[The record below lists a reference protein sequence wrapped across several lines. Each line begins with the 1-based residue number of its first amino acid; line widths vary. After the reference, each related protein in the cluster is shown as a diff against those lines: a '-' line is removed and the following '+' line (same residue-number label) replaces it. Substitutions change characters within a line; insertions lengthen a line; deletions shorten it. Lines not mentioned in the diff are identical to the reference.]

1 MRGVLFVL
9 VLCMGAV
16 GLAAPASPPRIVCDA
31 TMYDFG
37 ERVDIRPVSH
47 VFTIRNTGGSPLDI
61 RRVRAC
67 CGATARMGTML
78 IPPGSNT
85 TLTISLWLNGRRGN
99 QRKSFYVSSNDP
111 QTPNLQL
118 VFIGTVIAAEP
129 QGPTRPSAAVDP
141 KPPVIVISDLQV
153 IPKEMILTV
162 HAEDPHPVS
171 CYVALRSRSK
181 TPFEI
186 TSIDIP
192 GEDTDSTVK
201 PMGAAGWRCKLDG
214 LIPAVELHGSNII
227 FHTTHPEGSEISI
240 PINVVDLQE

>member
-9 VLCMGAV
+9 VLCMGVV
-16 GLAAPASPPRIVCDA
+16 GLAAPASPPQIVCDA

-37 ERVDIRPVSH
+37 ERVDIRPVTH
-47 VFTIRNTGGSPLDI
+47 VFTIRNAGGSPLDI

-67 CGATARMGTML
+67 CGATARMGAML

-118 VFIGTVIAAEP
+118 VFIGTVIAAAP
-129 QGPTRPSAAVDP
+129 QGPTHPRAAVDP
-141 KPPVIVISDLQV
+141 KPPVMVLGDLQV
-153 IPKEMILTV
+153 IPQEMILTLP
-162 HAEDPHPVS
+162 AADPHPVRR
-171 CYVALRSRSK
+171 YVALRSRSK

-192 GEDTDSTVK
+192 GEETNSTVT
-201 PMGAAGWRCKLDG
+201 PMGTAGWRCRLDG
-214 LIPAVELHGSNII
+214 LIPAVDLHGCNII
-227 FHTTHPEGSEISI
+227 FHTTHPEVPEISI
-240 PINVVDLQE
+240 PINVVDSQE